1 MMTDY
6 EGLMDYGTFKVMV
19 EEHFLEY
26 MPDAFKNCEVKII
39 RVEKINKTSDGL
51 TLLGMENGNKGC
63 GPVVYVDD
71 MYALYRQYESL
82 EAVLVEMAD
91 EMTGIYAR
99 VSSVPGGTQR
109 RRNFDRSSVILQLGN
124 TEKNQELLKTC
135 PSRPFLDLTIIY
147 KAMIYIGEDKTVG
160 TRVNYQMAE
169 DLGMDEE
176 ALYQKKKKNTR
187 RLLPFRMVSLKAL
200 LDELR
205 KMEGEALEPEE
216 IKIPMYV
223 LTNDIRIGG
232 AAALLYKEMLDRLAW
247 MLGSDLYILPS
258 SLHEVIAV
266 PAYNRMLDGLKQ
278 MVFEINRTEVSPEDW
293 LSDQVYRYNREER
306 TVTVAEEK
314 QADPEPEFT
323 VCQA

>member
-6 EGLMDYGTFKVMV
+6 EDLMNYGTFKAMV

-51 TLLGMENGNKGC
+51 ILLGMENGNKGC
-63 GPVVYVDD
+63 GPVAYIDD
-71 MYALYRQYESL
+71 MYALYRQYGSL
-82 EAVLVEMAD
+82 EAALVEMAD
-91 EMTGIYAR
+91 EMAGIYAR
-99 VSSVPGGTQR
+99 MPSGPGGIR
-109 RRNFDRSSVILQLGN
+109 RRKNFDRSSVILQLVN
-124 TEKNQELLKTC
+124 TEKNRELLKTC
-135 PSRPFLDLTIIY
+135 PSRPFLDLSIIY
-147 KAMIYIGEDKTVG
+147 KAMIYIGEDKTEG
-160 TRVNYQMAE
+160 MRVDYQMAE
-169 DLGMDEE
+169 ELGMDEE
-176 ALYQKKKKNTR
+176 ALYQAALQNTR
-187 RLLPFRMVSLKAL
+187 RLIPFRIVSLKTL

-216 IKIPMYV
+216 IGVPMYV

-232 AAALLYKEMLDRLAW
+232 AAALLYKEMLDRLAL
-247 MLGSDLYILPS
+247 MLGSDLYIFPS

-266 PAYNRMLDGLKQ
+266 PAYNGMLGGLKQ
-278 MVFEINRTEVSPEDW
+278 MVFEINRTEVFPEDW

-314 QADPEPEFT
+314 QADPEYT
-323 VCQA
+323 VCRA

>member
-6 EGLMDYGTFKVMV
+6 EGLMDYGTFKAMV

-26 MPDAFKNCEVKII
+26 MPDVFKNCEVKII

-51 TLLGMENGNKGC
+51 ILLGMENGNKGC
-63 GPVVYVDD
+63 GPVAYIDD
-71 MYALYRQYESL
+71 MYALYRQYGSL

-91 EMTGIYAR
+91 EMTEIYAR
-99 VSSVPGGTQR
+99 MPSGSGGIR
-109 RRNFDRSSVILQLGN
+109 RRKNFDRSSVILQLVN

-135 PSRPFLDLTIIY
+135 PSRPFLDLSIIY
-147 KAMIYIGEDKTVG
+147 KAMIYIGEDKTERM
-160 TRVNYQMAE
+160 RVDYQMAE
-169 DLGMDEE
+169 ELGMDEE
-176 ALYQKKKKNTR
+176 ALYQAALQNTR
-187 RLLPFRMVSLKAL
+187 RIPFRIVSLKIL

-205 KMEGEALEPEE
+205 KMEGEAPEPEE
-216 IKIPMYV
+216 IEVPMYV

-232 AAALLYKEMLDRLAW
+232 ATALLYKEMLDRLAL

-266 PAYNRMLDGLKQ
+266 PAYNGMLGGLKQ
-278 MVFEINRTEVSPEDW
+278 MVFEINRTEVFPEDW

-314 QADPEPEFT
+314 QADPEYT
-323 VCQA
+323 VCRA